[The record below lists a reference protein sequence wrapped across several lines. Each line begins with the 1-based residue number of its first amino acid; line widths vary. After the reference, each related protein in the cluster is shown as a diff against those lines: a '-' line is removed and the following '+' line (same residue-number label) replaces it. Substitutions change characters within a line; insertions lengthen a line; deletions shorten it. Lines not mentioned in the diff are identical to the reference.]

1 MNVKVPVKV
10 KSTNKTPLFST
21 ASKSREKEGGSD
33 TVRIKKRERMRKIKC
48 ERSMK

>member
-1 MNVKVPVKV
+1 MYVKVPVEV

-33 TVRIKKRERMRKIKC
+33 TVRIKKARMRKIKC